1 MVSIRHWEAEK
12 FLAKPPEHVAF
23 YLFYGSDAGLVNERL
38 RGVIQNF
45 VVDVYH
51 DFQVIR
57 LDGDEIASDVGRLS
71 DEINAIG
78 LFGSRRRAV
87 WIKAGSR
94 NLVPALEEN
103 LNRIQADTLVVIEA
117 GALKKESALRRIF
130 ERERHAAAIECNHDT
145 SEQLRSVILAEA
157 KSQGLEI
164 DRQTTDLLVHSLGA
178 DRLTTRSELSKLMLY
193 THGQQRISELDVAEV
208 IADAKNVSLD
218 AAVTAAFS
226 GYIDQV
232 DRAVGDA
239 LDSGADPGFLIGM
252 AIRHAVML
260 QRAKIDM
267 DLGVHRDVAL
277 ERASKR
283 AFIFTK
289 RDLLAVHI
297 ERWSVST
304 LAVAVD
310 ALGRSLLDIR
320 KDAKLGATIVS
331 RVFLAL
337 ASMGRRGANR

>member
-12 FLAKPPEHVAF
+12 FLAKPPEHVSF
-23 YLFYGSDAGLVNERL
+23 YLFFGSDAGLVHERL
-38 RGVIQNF
+38 RGVIQTF
-45 VVDVYH
+45 VADIH
-51 DFQVIR
+51 DDFQVVR
-57 LDGDEIASDVGRLS
+57 LDGDEIASDIGRLS
-71 DEINAIG
+71 DEVNAIG
-78 LFGSRRRAV
+78 LFGSTRRAI

-94 NLVPALEEN
+94 NFLPALEEN
-103 LNRIQADTLVVIEA
+103 LNNIQADTLVVIEA
-117 GALKKESALRRIF
+117 GALKKESALRRVF
-130 ERERHAAAIECNHDT
+130 ERERHAVAIECNHDT
-145 SEQLRSVILAEA
+145 SEQLRGVVLAEA
-157 KSQGLEI
+157 KHQGLEI

-193 THGQQRISELDVAEV
+193 THGQQKISETDVAAV

-218 AAVTAAFS
+218 AAVNAAFS

-232 DRAVGDA
+232 DKAVGEA
-239 LDSGADPGFLIGM
+239 LDSGVDPGFLIGM

-260 QRAKIDM
+260 QRARIDM
-267 DLGVHRDVAL
+267 DSGMQRDVAL

-297 ERWSVST
+297 EHWSVST
-304 LAVAVD
+304 LTLAVN

-331 RVFLAL
+331 RAFLAL
-337 ASMGRRGANR
+337 ASMGRRGASR